1 MTEQDKR
8 SEMEQKAM
16 FNLVKGSLDEAYDIW
31 REEILTN
38 PEAAKVYQ
46 EGTFGLLEKYQV
58 IGADKIMSQK
68 LTEYLLSQPDI
79 GEVITE
85 VVTEEDAD
93 GQKKEG
99 RFSAFIDPLD
109 STANA
114 LRIWERQKLGLP
126 IDDHDLPFGTVIVF
140 AQNRGETFG
149 DVAAAGFVR
158 LDTGYSYIAIKDG
171 GFWIVEPD
179 GKSQQFH
186 LSQIKNQPKSIDE
199 ALKSGWTIWVESY
212 YPETREVVANK
223 LFGKDD
229 KGYIRSQGCA
239 ANEQAAVA
247 AGKAVAFFG
256 ESQKLHEPAATILMV
271 AEAGGVV
278 VDPYTLKSVDGL
290 KLREG
295 FRTQRYPMLF
305 AQNMDLARDFGKRLT
320 PLEIS
325 G

>member
-1 MTEQDKR
+1 MKTVNR
-8 SEMEQKAM
+8 PEMEQKEM
-16 FNLVKGSLDEAYDIW
+16 FTLVRGSLDEGRDLW

-38 PEAAKVYQ
+38 PEASRVYQ
-46 EGTFGLLEKYQV
+46 EGIFGLLEKYQV

-85 VVTEEDAD
+85 VVTEEEVH

-99 RFSAFIDPLD
+99 RLTAFIDPLD

-114 LRIWERQKLGLP
+114 LRIWERYALNLP
-126 IDDHDLPFGTVIVF
+126 IGDHDLPFGTVIAF
-140 AQNRGETFG
+140 AKNRGETFG
-149 DVAAAGFVR
+149 DVVAAGFVR
-158 LDTGYSYIAIKDG
+158 LDTGFSYIAIKDS

-186 LSQIKNQPKSIDE
+186 LSQIKNQPRSVEE
-199 ALKSGWTIWVESY
+199 ALKNGWTIWVESY
-212 YPETREVVANK
+212 YPETRDIVANK
-223 LFGKDD
+223 LFGPED

-247 AGKAVAFFG
+247 AGKAAAFFG

-271 AEAGGVV
+271 KEAGGVV
-278 VDPYTLKSVDGL
+278 VDPYTLKSVADV

-295 FRTQRYPMLF
+295 FRSNKVPMLF
-305 AQNMDLARDFGKRLT
+305 AQNMELAKDFQHRLT
-320 PLEIS
+320 PLEV
-325 G
+325 